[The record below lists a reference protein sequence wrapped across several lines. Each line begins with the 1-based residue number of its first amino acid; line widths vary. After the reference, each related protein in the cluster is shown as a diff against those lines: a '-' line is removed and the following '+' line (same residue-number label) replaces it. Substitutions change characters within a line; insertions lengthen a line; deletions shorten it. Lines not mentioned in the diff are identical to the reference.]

1 MTRSC
6 IPLKLDEGGR
16 FLEIQFS
23 YDTQEE
29 VKLTAQ
35 LSCRIMNLEAIG
47 ENKITPP
54 AEEDIE
60 VSWPIITQPIAI
72 LDTDF

>member
-1 MTRSC
+1 MR
-6 IPLKLDEGGR
+6 GGD

-23 YDTQEE
+23 DDTLEE

-35 LSCRIMNLEAIG
+35 LSCRVMNLEAIG
-47 ENKITPP
+47 ENKIAPP
-54 AEEDIE
+54 GEENIA
-60 VSWPIITQPIAI
+60 VSWPIINQPIAI

>member
-1 MTRSC
+1 M
-6 IPLKLDEGGR
+6 KGGK
-16 FLEIQFS
+16 FLEIEFLEN
-23 YDTQEE
+23 TLEE

-35 LSCRIMNLEAIG
+35 LSCRVINLEAIG
-47 ENKITPP
+47 ENKIAPP
-54 AEEDIE
+54 AEEHFK

>member
-1 MTRSC
+1 M
-6 IPLKLDEGGR
+6 KGGD
-16 FLEIQFS
+16 FLEIEFS
-23 YDTQEE
+23 DDTLEE

-35 LSCRIMNLEAIG
+35 LSCRVMNLEAID
-47 ENKITPP
+47 ENKIAPP

>member
-1 MTRSC
+1 M
-6 IPLKLDEGGR
+6 KGGD
-16 FLEIQFS
+16 FLEIEFS
-23 YDTQEE
+23 DDTLEE

-35 LSCRIMNLEAIG
+35 LSCRVMNLEAIG
-47 ENKITPP
+47 ENKIAPP

-60 VSWPIITQPIAI
+60 VSWPIITQPMAI

>member
-1 MTRSC
+1 M
-6 IPLKLDEGGR
+6 KGGD
-16 FLEIQFS
+16 FLEIEFS
-23 YDTQEE
+23 DDTLEE

-35 LSCRIMNLEAIG
+35 LFSQVMNLDTKGEKAIAPPG
-47 ENKITPP
+47 EENI
-54 AEEDIE
+54 A

>member
-1 MTRSC
+1 M
-6 IPLKLDEGGR
+6 KGGY
-16 FLEIQFS
+16 FLEIEFS
-23 YDTQEE
+23 DDTLEE

-35 LSCRIMNLEAIG
+35 LFSQVMNLDAKG
-47 ENKITPP
+47 EKEIAPP

>member
-1 MTRSC
+1 M
-6 IPLKLDEGGR
+6 KGGD
-16 FLEIQFS
+16 FLEIEFS
-23 YDTQEE
+23 DDTLEE

-35 LSCRIMNLEAIG
+35 LSCRVMNLEAIG
-47 ENKITPP
+47 ENKFAPP

-60 VSWPIITQPIAI
+60 VSWPIIPQPIAI

>member
-1 MTRSC
+1 M
-6 IPLKLDEGGR
+6 KGGD
-16 FLEIQFS
+16 FLEIEFS
-23 YDTQEE
+23 DDTLEE

-35 LSCRIMNLEAIG
+35 LSCRVMNLEAIG
-47 ENKITPP
+47 EKEITPP
-54 AEEDIE
+54 AEEHIE